1 MLPKCNGT
9 ITIQQVLTWDR
20 SQADAL
26 SVLVDSTSNMYKIR
40 TYPQRNGLP
49 SPQNAQ
55 SHLSFD
61 CFLSWLCTLLGGSGP
76 GRPVRYLG
84 R

>member
-9 ITIQQVLTWDR
+9 ITIQELFDVRQVPSRCTLCASRQHIEHVQNTNL
-20 SQADAL
+20 A
-26 SVLVDSTSNMYKIR
+26 
-40 TYPQRNGLP
+40 QRNGLP

-55 SHLSFD
+55 SHFSFD

-76 GRPVRYLG
+76 GRPVR
-84 R
+84 